1 MCDPPWPVCDHLNE
15 ASSYFHRLALNK
27 GNVCVKFV
35 TKYHL
40 DKSVFMG
47 TSEISG
53 QLRFLYICIENA
65 WYILESLHN
74 CYRLR
79 KYDFE
84 PGMLITFAGARLLWR
99 TIRVVI
105 ILKNFTPVKWLVFPP
120 GSCSTAPFLLVFH
133 RKVHL
138 GYVYKHVWN
147 YFKYIVLIIVI

>member
-1 MCDPPWPVCDHLNE
+1 M
-15 ASSYFHRLALNK
+15 NK

-65 WYILESLHN
+65 WYILESLHD

-79 KYDFE
+79 KF
-84 PGMLITFAGARLLWR
+84 GCTQNNSMLIIEYVHCT
-99 TIRVVI
+99 
-105 ILKNFTPVKWLVFPP
+105 N
-120 GSCSTAPFLLVFH
+120 
-133 RKVHL
+133 VHL
-138 GYVYKHVWN
+138 GANNKRSYDVSHYLFLLKVEFILRWVFDRISTKFGLDWVSSVSCRVLKDVTCSANIMYISVY
-147 YFKYIVLIIVI
+147 FTFL